1 MSLCLLICTSFE
13 RQSLLCFKM
22 HFFQLQWV
30 SCSSL
35 SGCAHALTYIC
46 IWVFTYLYNAAR
58 HVLPPA
64 CRNISWLFYGVTCS
78 DSLRWIPWENVVLL
92 STLLRIA
99 KLTTPADP
107 SSLFSSE
114 KRKPPGTSRHE
125 QSRQADCLPSAVLL
139 IPFALELTEWLFAL
153 NIVFLS
159 LIYSNRKQL

>member
-1 MSLCLLICTSFE
+1 MYVTHSCVYESLCLRICTSFE

-30 SCSSL
+30 SRSSL
-35 SGCAHALTYIC
+35 PGCAHALSYIC
-46 IWVFTYLYNAAR
+46 IWVFVYLYDAAFYLPLASLFEISVDFSMEW
-58 HVLPPA
+58 HVQTP
-64 CRNISWLFYGVTCS
+64 S
-78 DSLRWIPWENVVLL
+78 DESRGRTWFFS

-99 KLTTPADP
+99 TLTTPADP

-139 IPFALELTEWLFAL
+139 IPFALELTEWLCL
-153 NIVFLS
+153 L
-159 LIYSNRKQL
+159 